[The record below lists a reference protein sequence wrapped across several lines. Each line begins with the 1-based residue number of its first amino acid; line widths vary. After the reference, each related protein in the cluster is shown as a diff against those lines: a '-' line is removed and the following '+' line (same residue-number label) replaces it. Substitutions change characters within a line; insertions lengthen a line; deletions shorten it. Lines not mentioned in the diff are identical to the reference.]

1 MPRNHIKP
9 TDGHTSITSMLG
21 TAYDRFSGPANI
33 PEMANSSSA
42 RYYISKI
49 KMGK

>member
-1 MPRNHIKP
+1 MPRNHIKAR
-9 TDGHTSITSMLG
+9 DGTSITSMLG
-21 TAYDRFSGPANI
+21 TVYDRFPGPANI
-33 PEMANSSSA
+33 PEMANSSSV